1 MTLSPTHH
9 RQLREHP
16 GAAAGR
22 GPAPVPGQRQ
32 PLSVSAARTT
42 ASSDRLDGLGQITAL
57 VRDGFAGLPTVHR
70 SPRLAV
76 LWTFWLVGIIGDA
89 ATTLAMVGSGQFVEG
104 NPAAAA
110 GMGFLGLD
118 GYIVVA
124 SLICLFFA
132 TVSTGRPR
140 GPIAFVAVGFLL
152 LVGVGK
158 WAMAISNLTLW
169 ATLT

>member
-1 MTLSPTHH
+1 MTLSPTHQ

-22 GPAPVPGQRQ
+22 GPAHLPSQRQ
-32 PLSVSAARTT
+32 PLSAERTSAPP
-42 ASSDRLDGLGQITAL
+42 DRLDGLGQVTAL
-57 VRDGFAGLPTVHR
+57 VRDGFAGLPSVHR

-76 LWTFWLVGIIGDA
+76 LWAFWLGGIIGDA
-89 ATTLAMVGSGQFVEG
+89 ATTLAMISSGRFEEG

-110 GMGFLGLD
+110 GMGFLGLS

-124 SLICLFFA
+124 SLVCLFFA

-140 GPIAFVAVGFLL
+140 GPVAVVAVGFLL

-158 WAMAISNLTLW
+158 WAMAVSNLTLW
-169 ATLT
+169 ASLR

>member
-1 MTLSPTHH
+1 MTLSPTHQ

-22 GPAPVPGQRQ
+22 GPARLPSQRQ
-32 PLSVSAARTT
+32 PLSAQRTSAPPP
-42 ASSDRLDGLGQITAL
+42 RLDGLGQVTAL
-57 VRDGFAGLPTVHR
+57 VRDGFAGLSSVHR

-89 ATTLAMVGSGQFVEG
+89 ATTLAMIGSGRFTEG
-104 NPAAAA
+104 NPAASM
-110 GMGFLGLD
+110 GMGFLGLS

-140 GPIAFVAVGFLL
+140 GPVAALTVGFLL
-152 LVGVGK
+152 VVGVGK

-169 ATLT
+169 GTMS